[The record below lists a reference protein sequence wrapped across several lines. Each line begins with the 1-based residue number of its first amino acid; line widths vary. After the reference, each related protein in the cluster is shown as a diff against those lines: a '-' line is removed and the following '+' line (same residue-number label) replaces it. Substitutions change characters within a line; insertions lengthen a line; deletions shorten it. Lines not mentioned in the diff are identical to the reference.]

1 MKTEIVKVNGCQI
14 TVSEATMRHGI
25 ERSLLIAD
33 GQEAIKKDPKMP
45 RGDQM
50 LRLYLYPDLVAAT
63 DKFVTPEGDEGR
75 PTFELFAV
83 LPDMMYAAWST
94 AVYKLNPHWEV
105 KDPEKA
111 KKDAA
116 KKAS

>member
-1 MKTEIVKVNGCQI
+1 MKTETVEVEGYQI
-14 TVSEATMRHGI
+14 TVAQATMRHGI

-33 GQEAIKKDPKMP
+33 GQEAIKADPEMP

-50 LRLYLYPDLVAAT
+50 MRLYLYPDLIAAT
-63 DKFVTPEGDEGR
+63 DKFVLPDGDEGT
-75 PTFELFAV
+75 PTFELFAL
-83 LPDMMYAAWST
+83 LPDALYNVWGP
-94 AVYKLNPHWEV
+94 AVYRLNPHWEV
-105 KDPEKA
+105 QEPEAA